1 MSTDFKNKY
10 NFLNDEF
17 WQDFIVKNYKNPLD
31 KLLFSLNQK
40 IDKLLLQKKLANY
53 HYKTYFSYLV

>member
-17 WQDFIVKNYKNPLD
+17 WQDFIAKNYNNP
-31 KLLFSLNQK
+31 
-40 IDKLLLQKKLANY
+40 IDKILF
-53 HYKTYFSYLV
+53 H